1 MYYPYPSR
9 ILSTYEAKTHNA
21 VFKPES
27 TTTNLIGPVLNGEM
41 HKRRI
46 FKFLF
51 DAVITEIYRQI
62 RLNAKHTPF
71 QRILFRKNRGD
82 ISYGYI

>member
-1 MYYPYPSR
+1 
-9 ILSTYEAKTHNA
+9 
-21 VFKPES
+21 
-27 TTTNLIGPVLNGEM
+27 M